1 MAKQQQSPSQAKEE
15 PEVPLFRVRP
25 LSLALRESRV
35 GGELFRSHDEVLW
48 VVSQLKLLR
57 HWPLDDK
64 KQAMLES
71 DLDFS
76 KVTHDGET
84 FYELRLDDATLQ
96 RKNLRVFFW
105 VHDKNRTIWI
115 IHGYWKKSE
124 RLKDV
129 VKNRVARRIR
139 ELKGGIQDGSV
150 K

>member
-1 MAKQQQSPSQAKEE
+1 LPQ
-15 PEVPLFRVRP
+15 
-25 LSLALRESRV
+25 ALRESRV
-35 GGELFRSHDEVLW
+35 GGELFRTPDEVLW

-57 HWPLDDK
+57 HWPLDKK
-64 KQAMLES
+64 KQEVLES

-76 KVTHDGET
+76 KVVYDGET
-84 FYELRLDDATLQ
+84 FFELRLDDARLHQ
-96 RKNLRVFFW
+96 KNLRVFFW
-105 VHDKNRTIWI
+105 VPDKGRVIWI

-139 ELKGGIQDGSV
+139 DLKGRIQDGSI